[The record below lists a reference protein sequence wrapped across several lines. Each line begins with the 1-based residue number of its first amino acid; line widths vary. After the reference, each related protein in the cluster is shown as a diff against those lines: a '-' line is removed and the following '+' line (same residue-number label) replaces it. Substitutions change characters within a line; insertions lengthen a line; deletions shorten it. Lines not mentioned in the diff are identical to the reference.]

1 MSSVE
6 KVVQTSNQ
14 LITNYETS
22 KFLLGNNE
30 FNKGNLTASGADV
43 ELTEGLVMGRISAT
57 GLLTPLTIAAT
68 DGSQYP
74 VGICI
79 KDKTVSDGDT
89 EEIVVVNKGRVN
101 EDKITFSTGTMDSAI
116 GVANNQKILR
126 DWLNDLGLVLIS
138 AEELTGYDNYL

>member
-1 MSSVE
+1 MNTVINVSR
-6 KVVQTSNQ
+6 TNNQ
-14 LITNYETS
+14 LYDNRETS
-22 KFLLGNNE
+22 KLLLG
-30 FNKGNLTASGADV
+30 FNGFNYGNVTASGADV

-79 KDKTVSDGDT
+79 KTQTVADGET
-89 EEIVVVNKGRVN
+89 AAIKVVNKGKVN
-101 EDKITFSTGTMDSAI
+101 ENKITFSTGTMDSAI

-126 DWLNDLGLVLIS
+126 DWLNDLGLELES
-138 AEELTGYDNYL
+138 STELTGYDNY